1 MRPALLALLLA
12 ACTFQQPID
21 KDAPP
26 PSAVL
31 TGRLQRHMANCPS
44 AIATADTQPIRTRRG
59 IDLAITSNDPV
70 AQRAIVAASDKQM
83 RLRERRWFMLPHTGL
98 HGGPG
103 TVGHCPVIHANT
115 YINYELISRGVLIH
129 VIARNPEQVPALQEA
144 TLSRIE
150 DLQVPST

>member
-1 MRPALLALLLA
+1 MKPALLALLLA
-12 ACTFQQPID
+12 ACTSPQPFD

-31 TGRLQRHMANCPS
+31 TGRLQRHMKNCPS
-44 AIATADTQPIRTRRG
+44 AVATADTQPIRTRRG

-70 AQRAIVAASDKQM
+70 AQRAIVAAAETQT
-83 RLRERRWFMLPHTGL
+83 RLREHRWFMLPHTGL

-103 TVGHCPVIHANT
+103 TIGHCPVIHAQT
-115 YINYELISRGVLIH
+115 YVNYEPIARGVLIH
-129 VIARNPEQVPALQEA
+129 VIARDPNQVTTLQEA